1 MKEFDRLVEIMNRLR
16 DSDKGCPWDLKQ
28 TQESLRPRMIE
39 EVYEIAE
46 AISENDKEALKE
58 ELGDLLLHIVFQAK
72 IAEEKGDFNIQDI
85 LSHINQKLIRRHPH
99 IFKST
104 NVKDAK
110 DVERNWEKIK
120 NEEKSHQNRKSILEG
135 LPKSLPNLI
144 KAARLQSK
152 AASVGFDWDKME
164 DVFKKLEEEIKEFK
178 EEYYKNNRKKAVEE
192 LGDILFAITN
202 IARKLDIDPEF
213 ALNESIKK
221 FIKRF
226 NYIENSLKDNLFD
239 SDLKEMDSLWEE
251 AKHIP
256 KKDEK
261 K

>member
-1 MKEFDRLVEIMNRLR
+1 MKEFDKLLEIMNKLR
-16 DSDKGCPWDLKQ
+16 DLDKGCPWDLKQ
-28 TQESLRPRMIE
+28 TPESLRPRMIE

-46 AISENDKEALKE
+46 AISENDQEALKE

-104 NVKDAK
+104 KVKDAE
-110 DVERNWEKIK
+110 DVEHNWEKIK
-120 NEEKSHQNRKSILEG
+120 KEEKSHKDRNSILEG
-135 LPKSLPNLI
+135 LPKSLPSLI
-144 KAARLQSK
+144 KAERLQSK
-152 AASVGFDWDKME
+152 AASVGFDWDNVE
-164 DVFKKLEEEIKEFK
+164 DAVEKLEEEIREFK
-178 EEYYKNNRKKAVEE
+178 EEYYKNDHEKIAEE

-202 IARKLDIDPEF
+202 IARKLNIDPEF

-221 FIKRF
+221 FIQRF
-226 NYIENSLKDNLFD
+226 NYIEHNLKDNLFN
-239 SDLKEMDSLWEE
+239 SDLKEMDRLWEE
-251 AKHIP
+251 AKHTG

>member
-1 MKEFDRLVEIMNRLR
+1 MKEFDRLVEIMNQLR
-16 DSDKGCPWDLKQ
+16 DPNKGCPWDLKQ

-46 AISENDKEALKE
+46 AISENNKDALKE

-85 LSHINQKLIRRHPH
+85 ISNINQKLIRRHPH

-104 NVKDAK
+104 KVQNAK
-110 DVERNWEKIK
+110 DVEHNWEKIK
-120 NEEKSHQNRKSILEG
+120 REEKSHKKRKSILEG
-135 LPKSLPNLI
+135 LPKSLPSLI

-152 AASVGFDWDKME
+152 AASVGFDWDNVE
-164 DVFKKLEEEIKEFK
+164 DVFAKLEEEVREFK
-178 EEYYKNNRKKAVEE
+178 EEYHKKNHTKAADE

-226 NYIENSLKDNLFD
+226 NYIENSLKEDIFN
-239 SDLKEMDSLWEE
+239 SNLKEMDQLWEK
-251 AKHIP
+251 AKHTTG
-256 KKDEK
+256 KDEK